1 MSDEQAALSRLVWL
15 QQSGGLSQGT
25 GNQIIQEV
33 AAQRA
38 MRQRCLMLAEI
49 HRRLSFAYA
58 LRARATTADMIE
70 AADRSIGN
78 LQAEL
83 KHAES

>member
-1 MSDEQAALSRLVWL
+1 LTDEQAALSRLVWL

-25 GNQIIQEV
+25 GNQIVQEV
-33 AAQRA
+33 ATQRA
-38 MRQRCLMLAEI
+38 MRARCLALFRIHERLAW
-49 HRRLSFAYA
+49 AYK
-58 LRARATTADMIE
+58 LRANSTTSEMIE

-83 KHAES
+83 KNAES